1 MFILQKRKLKV
12 REFMLQTQ
20 EATQLISSNK
30 EIHTKLFRCK
40 AHDRLAI
47 FIQALLPIYPLNKG
61 CKFY

>member
-30 EIHTKLFRCK
+30 EIHTK
-40 AHDRLAI
+40 
-47 FIQALLPIYPLNKG
+47 PLWVQG
-61 CKFY
+61 T